1 MFYAG
6 FDVGG
11 TNARLEVFDRDY
23 QSVFSERRPVRDAL
37 TPKAMAKRLAEMLMD
52 SGIDGN
58 RLKSIGLGIAGQMS
72 ADGQMV
78 FNSPNLGWRNIAFG
92 ALLAEELRDFST
104 ARVAVANDLNALLW
118 GEYMH
123 GAAKGTTDALAV
135 FVGTGVGGAIIANGG
150 LVHGAGGKAGEIGHM
165 KVAFGGRLCG
175 CGEFGC
181 LEAYAGGIHLERR
194 LVEISRDL
202 EAVKGMDLAAA
213 DAAIF
218 EVSELRAVWEEV
230 TTFLGATIANAVTM
244 LNPEVVVLGG
254 GVLENLPNF
263 RDMTLRKTTP
273 LILSACRDDVRFE
286 MSVLKDRA
294 GVLGAAMLAN
304 LA

>member
-11 TNARLEVFDRDY
+11 TNARLEVFDQSY
-23 QSVFSERRPVRDAL
+23 QTVFSERRPVRDVL
-37 TPKAMAKRLAEMLMD
+37 TPKAMAKRLAEMLID

-58 RLKSIGLGIAGQMS
+58 RLKSIGLGLAGQMS

-92 ALLAEELRDFST
+92 ALLTEELRGFSS
-104 ARVAVANDLNALLW
+104 AKVAVANDLNALLW
-118 GEYMH
+118 GEFMH

-194 LVEISRDL
+194 LVELSRDL

-254 GVLENLPNF
+254 GVLENLPNV
-263 RDMTLRKTTP
+263 RDMTLRTTTP

>member
-11 TNARLEVFDRDY
+11 TNARLEVFDKSY
-23 QSVFSERRPVRDAL
+23 KTVFSERRPVRDAL
-37 TPKAMAKRLAEMLMD
+37 TPQAMAKRLSEMLMD

-92 ALLAEELRDFST
+92 ALLAEELRGFSS
-104 ARVAVANDLNALLW
+104 AKVAVANDLNALLW

-123 GAAKGTTDALAV
+123 GAAQGTTDALAV

-194 LVEISRDL
+194 LVELSRDL

-218 EVSELRAVWEEV
+218 EVSELRTVWEEV
-230 TTFLGATIANAVTM
+230 TTFLGATIANTVTM

-286 MSVLKDRA
+286 MSTLKDRA

>member
-11 TNARLEVFDRDY
+11 TNARLEVFDQSY
-23 QSVFSERRPVRDAL
+23 QTVFSERRPVRDVL
-37 TPKAMAKRLAEMLMD
+37 TPKAMAKRLAEMLID

-58 RLKSIGLGIAGQMS
+58 RLKSIGLGLAGQMS

-92 ALLAEELRDFST
+92 ALLAEELRGFSS
-104 ARVAVANDLNALLW
+104 AKVAVANDLNALLW
-118 GEYMH
+118 GEFMH

-194 LVEISRDL
+194 LVELSRDL

>member
-11 TNARLEVFDRDY
+11 TNARLEVFDKSY
-23 QSVFSERRPVRDAL
+23 KTVFSERRPVRDAL
-37 TPKAMAKRLAEMLMD
+37 TPQAMAKRLSEMLMD

-92 ALLAEELRDFST
+92 ALLAEELRGFSS
-104 ARVAVANDLNALLW
+104 AKVAVANDLNALLW
-118 GEYMH
+118 GEYML
-123 GAAKGTTDALAV
+123 GAARGTTDALAV

-194 LVEISRDL
+194 LVELSRDL
-202 EAVKGMDLAAA
+202 EAAKGMDLAAA

-218 EVSELRAVWEEV
+218 EVSELRTVWEEV

-286 MSVLKDRA
+286 MSALKDRA

>member
-1 MFYAG
+1 MLYAG

-11 TNARLEVFDRDY
+11 TNARLEVFDRSY
-23 QSVFSERRPVRDAL
+23 QTVFSEKRPVRDAL
-37 TPKAMAKRLAEMLMD
+37 TPAAMAKRLKEMLVD
-52 SGIDGN
+52 SGVDGN
-58 RLKSIGLGIAGQMS
+58 HLKSIGLGLAGQMS

-78 FNSPNLGWRNIAFG
+78 FNSPNLGWRNIKFG
-92 ALLAEELRDFST
+92 ALLAEELKGFSQ
-104 ARVAVANDLNALLW
+104 AKVAVANDLNALLW
-118 GEYMH
+118 GEYIH
-123 GAAKGTTDALAV
+123 GAARGTTDALAV

-150 LVHGAGGKAGEIGHM
+150 LIHGAGGKAGEIGHS

-194 LVEISRDL
+194 IVELSRDL
-202 EAVKGMDLAAA
+202 ESVKGFDLAAA

-230 TTFLGATIANAVTM
+230 TTFLGATIANAVTL

-263 RDMTLRKTTP
+263 REMTLRKTTP

-286 MSVLKDRA
+286 MSELKDRA
-294 GVLGAAMLAN
+294 GVLGAALLAN
-304 LA
+304 LV

>member
-11 TNARLEVFDRDY
+11 TNARLEVFDQSY
-23 QSVFSERRPVRDAL
+23 QTVFSERRPVRDVL
-37 TPKAMAKRLAEMLMD
+37 TPKAMAKRLAEMLID

-58 RLKSIGLGIAGQMS
+58 RLKSIGLGLAGQMS

-92 ALLAEELRDFST
+92 ALLTEELRDFSR
-104 ARVAVANDLNALLW
+104 AKVAVANDLNALLW
-118 GEYMH
+118 GEFMH

-194 LVEISRDL
+194 LVELSRDL